1 MIYAASERR
10 RYTLKNENKIMMHLF
25 GEFYLER
32 DSVRIDRASL
42 HSNKLMKLL
51 VYIIFY
57 RGRRL
62 SRQELID
69 LFWEDDSR
77 NPAGALKN
85 LMYRLR
91 TILKEFGDEE
101 YILTYSGSYQW
112 NPDISV
118 DTDYEQFEELSSQIL
133 VQKDARIRKEMCQ
146 QVVEGYQIDIAE
158 KLAGETWILPKL
170 IWFRSR
176 YMDVIKCLCEIY
188 EAEGDWKSLEILCR
202 KALEVDSMEEDI
214 HCWQIRSLYRQKKYD
229 LAMSH
234 YEQVSRMLYNNL
246 GIKET
251 EKLHSVFVDMMAE
264 GEDSYT
270 GNIKK
275 LLEEV
280 KEPETPK
287 SVFFCD
293 YQVFRQIYRVEARRL
308 KRMCLSEYILLITIK
323 RRKKQNEISTSDK
336 GITRGMEILEELL
349 KKSLRIG
356 DVVARYSL
364 SQYIVLLPM
373 CSYESGILVAE
384 RLRHS
389 FDYAKGKLQMDLQY
403 ELEEISHL

>member
-1 MIYAASERR
+1 MNI
-10 RYTLKNENKIMMHLF
+10 KMHLF
-25 GEFYLER
+25 GEFYLEKG
-32 DSVRIDRASL
+32 DKRIDRISL

-51 VYIIFY
+51 VYIILY
-57 RGRRL
+57 RGRKL
-62 SRQELID
+62 SREELID

-91 TILKEFGDEE
+91 TVLKEFGDEE
-101 YILTYSGSYQW
+101 YILTYTGSYQW
-112 NPDISV
+112 NPDIAV
-118 DTDYEQFEELSSQIL
+118 DTDYEELERLSSEIQNMT
-133 VQKDARIRKEMCQ
+133 DIRRKKEMCL
-146 QVVEGYQIDIAE
+146 QVIDNYQVDISD
-158 KLAGETWILPKL
+158 KLANETWILPKVV
-170 IWFRSR
+170 WFRSQ
-176 YMDVIKCLCEIY
+176 YMDVLKNLCAVY
-188 EAEGDWKSLEILCR
+188 EAEEDWKSLEHLC
-202 KALEVDSMEEDI
+202 KIALEVDSMEEDI
-214 HCWQIRSLYRQKKYD
+214 HCWQIRSLYRQKKFD
-229 LAMSH
+229 LAMYH
-234 YEQVSRMLYNNL
+234 YEQVSRMYYSNL
-246 GIKET
+246 GIRET
-251 EKLHSVFVDMMAE
+251 EKLHSVFIDMMDE
-264 GEDSYT
+264 GAGYT
-270 GNIKK
+270 GTIKK

-280 KEPETPK
+280 KEPEIPK

-308 KRMCLSEYILLITIK
+308 QRMCLSEYILLVTLK
-323 RRKKQNEISTSDK
+323 RRKNISEAAMADK

-389 FDYAKGKLQMDLQY
+389 FDRAKGKLQMDLQY
-403 ELEEISHL
+403 ELEEIAH